1 METTVIKR
9 RGRPPGSLNK
19 SQDLKKPE
27 LEELIAQTVSL
38 PIQPQQTQVA
48 AQSNQTIQRKF
59 QTQKEF
65 LHDLFKLTVSK
76 LKKNIAIDGQQPDY
90 VDIEHVHFFHTIT
103 SDGKPQTRTNSV
115 AGHFHKIKIT
125 PTKPGH
131 PPIVECASGP
141 LKEVVK
147 LQYGKRVKVEVP
159 FDEID
164 THTHEVEYHK
174 SNVILER
181 VKNMEAAKAEAEIT
195 ARFQSSGAAYLGI
208 STNDD

>member
-19 SQDLKKPE
+19 SQDLPKQE
-27 LEELIAQTVSL
+27 LEELIAQTVPL
-38 PIQPQQTQVA
+38 PIQPTKQQTQTP
-48 AQSNQTIQRKF
+48 QQQRKF

-76 LKKNIAIDGQQPDY
+76 LKKNIAIGGQQPDY

>member
-19 SQDLKKPE
+19 TQDLKKPE
-27 LEELIAQTVSL
+27 LEELIAQTVPL
-38 PIQPQQTQVA
+38 PIQPTKQQTQTP
-48 AQSNQTIQRKF
+48 QQQRKF

-125 PTKPGH
+125 PTQPGH

-147 LQYGKRVKVEVP
+147 LQYGKRIKTEVP
-159 FDEID
+159 FDEVD
-164 THTHEVEYHK
+164 THTHTVEYHK

-195 ARFQSSGAAYLGI
+195 SRFQSAGAASLGI

>member
-19 SQDLKKPE
+19 SQDLKKQE
-27 LEELIAQTVSL
+27 LEELIAQTVPL
-38 PIQPQQTQVA
+38 PIQPAKQQTQPP
-48 AQSNQTIQRKF
+48 QQQRKF

-125 PTKPGH
+125 PTQPGQ

-147 LQYGKRVKVEVP
+147 LQYGKRVKTEVP
-159 FDEID
+159 FDDID

-181 VKNMEAAKAEAEIT
+181 VKNMEAAKVEAEIT
-195 ARFQSSGAAYLGI
+195 MRFQSAGAQSLGI